1 MIILKEEY
9 DFVLIDCPPSLGIL
23 TLNALTASDGVIIPL
38 QCEYYALEGLS
49 QLTITMRQVKKTYN
63 SNLELY
69 GVLLTMYEIRLKFT
83 MRLLRNKK
91 IFQKNNNFKSS

>member
-38 QCEYYALEGLS
+38 QCEYYALKKVY
-49 QLTITMRQVKKTYN
+49 LT
-63 SNLELY
+63 
-69 GVLLTMYEIRLKFT
+69 
-83 MRLLRNKK
+83 
-91 IFQKNNNFKSS
+91 NNNK